1 MVDVP
6 GKTRSFLQ
14 ICLFHNFEEFYPRF
28 VTFLRADAMSPIQL
42 EFLLVEIPRRKSEIY
57 SRLVPIP
64 KLNFHNLQFWNAV
77 KLLNQPLDETV
88 MFKHSDTKCYG
99 GYLDQIHSEIPLCA
113 NHTFK

>member
-6 GKTRSFLQ
+6 GKTRFFLQ

-42 EFLLVEIPRRKSEIY
+42 EFLHVEIPRRKSEIY

-77 KLLNQPLDETV
+77 LTFHRCWGV
-88 MFKHSDTKCYG
+88 SYG
-99 GYLDQIHSEIPLCA
+99 R
-113 NHTFK
+113 